1 MKRAACSARLQIA
14 SRGPLS
20 RQGAEGAPMR
30 TGNGQ
35 GHTQVSG
42 RARGLR
48 RWLRTSVRGA
58 GFGLVLLCL
67 SAASGH
73 AAGVITWDNGGAGNA
88 WSTAANWNP
97 DAVPGAGDN
106 VVIGSG
112 SEVDLS
118 GTVEVNGLDLAGML
132 LGSGQLTVTGSMT
145 WTGGELRGS
154 GSTVIAPGATLSIDG
169 AAALTLVERTLTN
182 QGTVTFAG
190 TEWVRLYDGATIS
203 NEVDALFEAQSDAD
217 LDHYSG
223 DVSTFANA
231 GTYRKS
237 GGMGTSLVAMA
248 FNNTGTMDV
257 QTGTV
262 QLTMG
267 ARAAVRRRRC
277 RRVRCW
283 NSEEGRT
290 PCRRA

>member
-1 MKRAACSARLQIA
+1 MSTGLTVADGTVRMSAGMVQLNGTGSLA
-14 SRGPLS
+14 TLEETGGELYVN
-20 RQGAEGAPMR
+20 GA
-30 TGNGQ
+30 
-35 GHTQVSG
+35 
-42 RARGLR
+42 
-48 RWLRTSVRGA
+48 TSVEDFA
-58 GFGLVLLCL
+58 
-67 SAASGH
+67 
-73 AAGVITWDNGGAGNA
+73 
-88 WSTAANWNP
+88 
-97 DAVPGAGDN
+97 
-106 VVIGSG
+106 
-112 SEVDLS
+112 LS
-118 GTVEVNGLDLAGML
+118 GGMQ
-132 LGSGQLTVTGSMT
+132 LGSSSLTVNGSMT